1 MKHHKDEE
9 LQESALRVNA
19 GVEQPPIIN
28 ARGAADFKKTKKAE
42 LSVNEYVEGIREGN
56 RAVLS
61 KAITIVESALPAHTS
76 IAQQVIADCLPL
88 SGNSI
93 RIGITGVPGVGK
105 STFIESFGKYL
116 TGKGH
121 KVAILAIDPSS
132 NKSKGSILGD
142 KTRME
147 LLSSDPNAFI
157 RPSPSSGTL
166 GGVAR
171 KTHETIILCEAA
183 GYDVILIE
191 TVGVGQSEILVHSMV
206 DFFLL
211 LMLAGAGDELQ
222 GIKRGIMEMADGVF
236 ITKDDGDNVNRVQ
249 LALAEVRNALHFL
262 ALSESGWN
270 PPATSGSA
278 ITGKGITEIWQM
290 ISDYMNLTKSNGFF
304 YNKRTDQKISV
315 MHREIEQALLNEFYI
330 NSQMK
335 IELQK
340 MENELH
346 KSKISSYVA
355 AHLILEK
362 FRKQRK

>member
-1 MKHHKDEE
+1 MKHHENE
-9 LQESALRVNA
+9 GLPESALKVNA

-28 ARGAADFKKTKKAE
+28 ARGAALFKRSKKAE
-42 LSVNEYVEGIREGN
+42 LSVAEYVAGIKDDC

-61 KAITIVESALPAHTS
+61 KAITLIESALPAHTS
-76 IAQQVIADCLPL
+76 LAQQVIAECLPL
-88 SGNSI
+88 SGKSI

-105 STFIESFGKYL
+105 STLIESFGKYL
-116 TGKGH
+116 TNQGY

-147 LLSSDPNAFI
+147 SLSADPNAFI

-249 LALAEVRNALHFL
+249 LALSEVRNALHFL
-262 ALSESGWN
+262 APSESGWT
-270 PPATSGSA
+270 PPAASGSA
-278 ITGKGITEIWQM
+278 VTGKGINGIWDM
-290 ISDYMNLTKSNGFF
+290 ISEYVNLTKGNGYFEK
-304 YNKRTDQKISV
+304 KRTEQKISV
-315 MHREIEQALLNEFYI
+315 MRREIEQGLMDEFYH
-330 NSQMK
+330 NSLMK
-335 IELQK
+335 SELLKFEKELQWGK
-340 MENELH
+340 V
-346 KSKISSYVA
+346 SSYIA
-355 AHLILEK
+355 AQEIIRK
-362 FRKQRK
+362 FKETRK

>member
-1 MKHHKDEE
+1 MKHHKDEG
-9 LQESALRVNA
+9 LPESALKVNA

-28 ARGAADFKKTKKAE
+28 AKGAALFKRSKKAE
-42 LSVNEYVEGIREGN
+42 LTVAEYVAGIKSGS

-61 KAITIVESALPAHTS
+61 KAITVVESALPAHTAV
-76 IAQQVIADCLPL
+76 AQQVIAECLPL
-88 SGNSI
+88 SGNSV

-116 TGKGH
+116 TGLGH

-132 NKSKGSILGD
+132 NKSKGSILAD

-171 KTHETIILCEAA
+171 KTHETIILCEAS

-191 TVGVGQSEILVHSMV
+191 TVGVGQSEVLVHSMV

-262 ALSESGWN
+262 ALSESGWT
-270 PPATSGSA
+270 PPAASGSA
-278 ITGKGITEIWQM
+278 VTGKGITDIWEM
-290 ISDYMNLTKSNGFF
+290 ISAYVRLTKSNG
-304 YNKRTDQKISV
+304 YYDKKRTEQKISV
-315 MHREIEQALLNEFYI
+315 MRREIEQGLLDEFYH
-330 NSQMK
+330 NPLMK
-335 IELQK
+335 SELSKFEKELQ
-340 MENELH
+340 NG
-346 KSKISSYVA
+346 KISSYIA
-355 AHLILEK
+355 AQEIIGK
-362 FRKQRK
+362 FKNNRK

>member
-1 MKHHKDEE
+1 MKHHKDEG
-9 LQESALRVNA
+9 LPESALKVNA
-19 GVEQPPIIN
+19 GVEQPPVIN
-28 ARGAADFKKTKKAE
+28 AKGAAIFKKSIKAE
-42 LSVNEYVEGIREGN
+42 LSVEDYIRGIKEGN

-76 IAQQVIADCLPL
+76 VAQQVIAGCLPL
-88 SGNSI
+88 SGNSV

-105 STFIESFGKYL
+105 STFIEAFGKYL
-116 TGKGH
+116 TGLGH

-191 TVGVGQSEILVHSMV
+191 TVGVGQSEVLVHSMV

-262 ALSESGWN
+262 APSESGWN
-270 PPATSGSA
+270 PPAASGSA
-278 ITGKGITEIWQM
+278 LTGKGITGIWDM
-290 ISDYMNLTKSNGFF
+290 ISEYLNLTKSNGFF
-304 YNKRTDQKISV
+304 NKKRTEQKISV
-315 MHREIEQALLNEFYI
+315 MRREIEQGLLDEFYF
-330 NSQMK
+330 NSLMKTELIK
-335 IELQK
+335 IEKALQ
-340 MENELH
+340 E
-346 KSKISSYVA
+346 SKISSYIA
-355 AHLILEK
+355 ARQILEK

>member
-9 LQESALRVNA
+9 LPESALRVNA

-28 ARGAADFKKTKKAE
+28 AKGAADFKKTKKAE
-42 LSVNEYVEGIREGN
+42 LSVNDYVVGIKEGS

-61 KAITIVESALPAHTS
+61 KAITIVESALPTHTT
-76 IAQQVIADCLPL
+76 IAQQVIAECLPF

-191 TVGVGQSEILVHSMV
+191 TVGVGQSEVLVHSMA

-236 ITKDDGDNVNRVQ
+236 ITKDDGDNVNRVH

-262 ALSESGWN
+262 APSESGWN

-290 ISDYMNLTKSNGFF
+290 ITDYMNLTKSNGFF
-304 YNKRTDQKISV
+304 YNKRTEQKISV
-315 MHREIEQALLNEFYI
+315 MRREIEQGLLDEFYI

-335 IELQK
+335 TELLK

-346 KSKISSYVA
+346 RSKISSYVA
-355 AHLILEK
+355 AQQILEK